1 MDRVENAERKS
12 FRQHTVFAPLLPVH
26 ARVELEGVDFGEK
39 RIEKVV
45 ADARF
50 LPFVKAMALREIVLS
65 CAENLDF
72 H

>member
-1 MDRVENAERKS
+1 
-12 FRQHTVFAPLLPVH
+12 
-26 ARVELEGVDFGEK
+26 LEGVDFGEK
-39 RIEKVV
+39 RIEEVA

-65 CAENLDF
+65 RTENLDS